1 MNKGGGNN
9 MQKVLPMSYYYIS
22 YQKPKKVYA
31 AVKRSFDIVF
41 SLIMIVALLPVFM
54 IISLIAAIDTK
65 GSPIFCQER
74 MGRYNRPF
82 KMLKFRTMSVDAP
95 ANVATHKLSDP
106 EAYISRVGGLLRKLS
121 LDELPQLWNILKG
134 DMSFVGPRPVVLT
147 ETDLLELRTQNKACT
162 VRPGLTGW
170 AQVNGR
176 DDVPVVEKAKM
187 DAEYA
192 RRVSLKMDCRVLVKT
207 VGYVL
212 KSKGIHEGANPAI
225 TADIRFTERSA

>member
-1 MNKGGGNN
+1 
-9 MQKVLPMSYYYIS
+9 
-22 YQKPKKVYA
+22 
-31 AVKRSFDIVF
+31 
-41 SLIMIVALLPVFM
+41 
-54 IISLIAAIDTK
+54 
-65 GSPIFCQER
+65 
-74 MGRYNRPF
+74 
-82 KMLKFRTMSVDAP
+82 MLKFRTMKSTAP
-95 ANVATHKLSDP
+95 ADVATRELRNP
-106 EAYISRVGGLLRKLS
+106 ERYITPVGRFLRHTS

-192 RRVSLKMDCRVLVKT
+192 RRMSFKMDCRVLVKT

-225 TADIRFTERSA
+225 TEDIRSTERSA

>member
-1 MNKGGGNN
+1 

-22 YQKPKKVYA
+22 YQKPRKAYA
-31 AVKRSFDIVF
+31 AVKRSFDIVLSF
-41 SLIMIVALLPVFM
+41 VMLVALLPLFLV
-54 IISLIAAIDTK
+54 IGLIAAIDTK
-65 GSPIFCQER
+65 GSPVFLQER

-95 ANVATHKLSDP
+95 ANVATHKLNNPD
-106 EAYISRVGGLLRKLS
+106 AYISRVGGLLRKLS

-176 DDVPVVEKAKM
+176 DNVTVVEKARL

-192 RRVSLKMDCRVLVKT
+192 RFMSFDMDVRVLVKT

-225 TADIRFTERSA
+225 SEPKQTTERSA

>member
-1 MNKGGGNN
+1 

-22 YQKPKKVYA
+22 YQRQRRAYT
-31 AVKRSFDIVF
+31 AVKRLLDIVL
-41 SLIMIVALLPVFM
+41 SLVMLVALLPLELV
-54 IISLIAAIDTK
+54 IAVIAAADTK
-65 GSPIFCQER
+65 GTPIFVQQR
-74 MGRYNRPF
+74 MGRYNKPF

-95 ANVATHKLSDP
+95 ANVATHKLSDA
-106 EAYISRVGGLLRKLS
+106 ESYISRGGGLLRKLS

-176 DDVPVVEKAKM
+176 DNVPVQEKAKM
-187 DAEYA
+187 DAYYA
-192 RRVSLKMDCRVLVKT
+192 RQVSFATDCRILLKT

-212 KSKGIHEGANPAI
+212 ESKGIHEGANPAI
-225 TADIRFTERSA
+225 SEPGDTSAERSA